1 MLPGKGKSLVDWQVL
16 KAYFKER
23 PDRVCCSRNF
33 AHEIITNKRRDLG
46 TAWIGFS
53 RDAPIAPSFDLS
65 AARGKQVSSCKCGHW
80 HGSLDKLRTDSRF
93 GRNTAKRKGQN
104 LPWSDCFR
112 MLRLLRANWLRLLR
126 GWLRQYSEDLKQ
138 FGSFRGFHRQ
148 SVRGLHEPT
157 PRVPLVRKPSSSS
170 NISYQRRCP
179 HSQGHLHERRSTGN
193 ARRHQNN

>member
-112 MLRLLRANWLRLLR
+112 MLRLLRANWLRQEILR
-126 GWLRQYSEDLKQ
+126 RFEAVW
-138 FGSFRGFHRQ
+138 
-148 SVRGLHEPT
+148 VV
-157 PRVPLVRKPSSSS
+157 PRISSSIGS
-170 NISYQRRCP
+170 RTTRTDAA
-179 HSQGHLHERRSTGN
+179 GATG
-193 ARRHQNN
+193 